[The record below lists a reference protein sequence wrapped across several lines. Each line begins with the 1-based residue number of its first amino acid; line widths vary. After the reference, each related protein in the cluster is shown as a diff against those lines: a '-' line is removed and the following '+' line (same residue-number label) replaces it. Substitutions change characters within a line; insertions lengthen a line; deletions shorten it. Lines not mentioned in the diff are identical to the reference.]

1 MHNIIL
7 KLKCFLDQK
16 DHITYIF
23 ENQNQETIKLT
34 YGKDEVNFPLEIGK
48 EYVLSL
54 SPNLETF
61 SSCVNS
67 SC

>member
-1 MHNIIL
+1 MCNIIL

-16 DHITYIF
+16 DYTTYIF
-23 ENQNQETIKLT
+23 ENQNQEIIKLNFV
-34 YGKDEVNFPLEIGK
+34 KDELNFPLEVDK

-54 SPNLETF
+54 SPNVETF